1 MPIPRRPVM
10 PVERVPGSSSL
21 IDVLD
26 RVLDKGIVVDGWAR
40 ISLDGIDVI
49 SENARVV
56 VVSSDTHLAYDGSIT
71 ASGPAVHAAVSN
83 PLREDRSRRSGAR
96 AARRRH

>member
-1 MPIPRRPVM
+1 M

-49 SENARVV
+49 SENARVI
-56 VVSSDTHLAYDGSIT
+56 VVSSDTHLAFDGSIAT
-71 ASGPAVHAAVSN
+71 SGLAVRPAGSN
-83 PLREDRSRRSGAR
+83 PLREDQSRRSGTR
-96 AARRRH
+96 ATRRRR

>member
-1 MPIPRRPVM
+1 M
-10 PVERVPGSSSL
+10 PVERVLGGSSL

-49 SENARVV
+49 SENARVI
-56 VVSSDTHLAYDGSIT
+56 VVSSDTHPAFHGSIA
-71 ASGPAVHAAVSN
+71 ASGLAVYPAASN
-83 PLREDRSRRSGAR
+83 PLHEDRSRRSGTR
-96 AARRRH
+96 ATRRRR